1 MTFNLYSANHKTWDH
16 VGNITPN
23 VEYSEAHRPH
33 GEYVV
38 ADWLPVARYD
48 KHYENY
54 FTVSAGKIVAFDR
67 SGALV
72 PAGLKTAWAAGGNV
86 LSYAAADVTEFT
98 TDIVTG
104 VAVTAAVDY
113 TAAEILA
120 GLIARGLLDDG
131 DAATD
136 FISFPVGVAPYN
148 YLSWCGGD
156 GFNPA
161 DYKQNNYNMQ
171 HRVALLC
178 KYVVE
183 MPLVPAVDGGCDLGG
198 SPTAITDTVITDWHS
213 TSGDGDWHSS
223 TSLSLT
229 TRYAA
234 DITAGDDIV
243 GLNLPHMDIASNQTL
258 TPVTLPTGFT
268 NEVSSIAEITSAGDY
283 MIDYDVGLILI
294 FETDGNAAAVA
305 AGTVLFYHYEV
316 APGSVSTYACAIG
329 DLLPG
334 DFVRADADSN
344 FVKAKVHDKT
354 EIDTVT
360 SADPEVS
367 LTSAELAGLLNLSA
381 KRQDEIIGQVLDS
394 DIHPKD
400 YMDRVR
406 TAYAQLGTLDQMPG
420 SASSGLPTQ
429 LTYAGGSNKMI
440 RILLLK

>member
-33 GEYVV
+33 GEFIV

-54 FTVSAGKIVAFDR
+54 FVVSAGKIVAFDR
-67 SGALV
+67 TGAIV

-86 LSYAAADVTEFT
+86 ISYAAADVTEFT
-98 TDIVTG
+98 VNIVTG
-104 VAVTAAVDY
+104 VAVTVAVDY
-113 TAAEILA
+113 TAANILA
-120 GLIARGLLDDG
+120 GLVARGLLNDG
-131 DAATD
+131 DSAPD

-148 YLSWCGGD
+148 YLSWAGGD

-161 DYKQNNYNMQ
+161 DYKQSNYNMQ
-171 HRVALLC
+171 HRVAILC

-183 MPLVPAVDGGCDLGG
+183 MPLIPAVDGGCDLGG
-198 SPTAITDTVITDWHS
+198 APTAITDTVITDWHAA
-213 TSGDGDWHSS
+213 SGDGDWHSA

-234 DITAGDDIV
+234 DIAVGDDVV
-243 GLNLPHMDIASNQTL
+243 GLNLPHMDVAGDTTL
-258 TPVTLPTGFT
+258 TPITLPTGFT
-268 NEVSSIAEITSAGDY
+268 REVDTIAEIIQAGDY
-283 MIDYDVGLILI
+283 MVDNDVGLILI

-334 DFVRADADSN
+334 DLVRADADSN
-344 FVKAKVHDKT
+344 FVKAVEFAGGARIADATGLVT
-354 EIDTVT
+354 EDEMAAVME
-360 SADPEVS
+360 EVRIGQ
-367 LTSAELAGLLNLSA
+367 A
-381 KRQDEIIGQVLDS
+381 EIIGQVLDS

-420 SASSGLPTQ
+420 SASGGLPTQ
-429 LTYAGGSNKMI
+429 ITYAGGSNKMI
-440 RILLLK
+440 RILLLR